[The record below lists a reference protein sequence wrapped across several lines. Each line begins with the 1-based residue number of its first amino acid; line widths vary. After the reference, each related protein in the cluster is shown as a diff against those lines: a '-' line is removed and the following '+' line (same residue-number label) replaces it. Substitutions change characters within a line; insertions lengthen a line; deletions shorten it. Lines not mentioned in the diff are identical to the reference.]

1 MAKPSSGVIDY
12 YAAMNLPYDADLTGV
27 ENAYARLSDE
37 LAALGR
43 VDSGASEALRKLNE
57 AYSVLSR
64 PERRRK
70 YDDVFLV
77 EYKRKQAK
85 ERQRAQRRTDL
96 AQWAIIGTVAAILV
110 LQGAALAYI
119 GRDDL
124 STLLSSIF

>member
-1 MAKPSSGVIDY
+1 
-12 YAAMNLPYDADLTGV
+12 MNLPYDADLTGV

-43 VDSGASEALRKLNE
+43 IDSGANEALKRLNE
-57 AYSVLSR
+57 AYAVLSR

-70 YDDVFLV
+70 YDEVFLV
-77 EYKRKQAK
+77 DYYKKRAK
-85 ERQRAQRRTDL
+85 ELRRAERRTDM
-96 AQWAIIGTVAAILV
+96 AQWAVIGAVGVILA

-124 STLLSSIF
+124 QQLLARVF